1 MALGVGAMC
10 GLGRKMRLTPGGLTM
25 SCKAQGRHPAMGQQI
40 EKEFGKRRQ
49 EVQKG
54 FQEGFLCGVGY
65 NRPVPVRVC
74 SWKRRLQV
82 TLARKRISIGFQCL
96 HN

>member
-1 MALGVGAMC
+1 MWSGKKDAADTRGIGKVM
-10 GLGRKMRLTPGGLTM
+10 
-25 SCKAQGRHPAMGQQI
+25 KAQGRHPAMGQQI

-49 EVQKG
+49 KVQKG

-65 NRPVPVRVC
+65 NHPVPVRVC

-82 TLARKRISIGFQCL
+82 TLARKRINIGVQCL